1 MYPRWNDK
9 AFMCYCSINHHR
21 RWDVR
26 NETRATFIARA
37 YIAGIPYKS
46 VEQKRKVDN
55 EPNFQKY
62 ILPRVFAMVVKY
74 GKREAL
80 RIGNMDAKRDWGF
93 AKEYVEGMWRMLQAD
108 KPEDFVLATGETVTV
123 REFVQESFRVAGIN
137 IEWKGK
143 AGTVDEYGVDTKTGE
158 TIVKVDP
165 SYFRPTEVELLIGDP
180 TKAREK
186 LGWVAKTKFKE
197 LCKIMTEADLKL
209 VEKNLK

>member
-1 MYPRWNDK
+1 
-9 AFMCYCSINHHR
+9 
-21 RWDVR
+21 
-26 NETRATFIARA
+26 
-37 YIAGIPYKS
+37 
-46 VEQKRKVDN
+46 
-55 EPNFQKY
+55 
-62 ILPRVFAMVVKY
+62 
-74 GKREAL
+74 
-80 RIGNMDAKRDWGF
+80 
-93 AKEYVEGMWRMLQAD
+93 MWRMLQAD